1 LVGKS
6 LRRKRSETLTRLLI
20 KARKE
25 AGMTQAEVAAKLGHG
40 QAYVSKYE
48 RGKKVLGV
56 IEFVE
61 VAEALGL
68 DPAEMVRK
76 LQEGEG

>member
-1 LVGKS
+1 VGKS
-6 LRRKRSETLTRLLI
+6 LRQKRSETLTRLLI
-20 KARKE
+20 EARKE

-56 IEFVE
+56 IEFLE
-61 VAEALGL
+61 VAKALGL
-68 DPAEMVRK
+68 DPAEVMRK
-76 LQEGEG
+76 LQQGEC

>member
-1 LVGKS
+1 VRES
-6 LRRKRSETLTRLLI
+6 LRQKRSEKLTRLLVE
-20 KARKE
+20 ARKE
-25 AGMTQAEVAAKLGHG
+25 AGMTQAEVAARLGHG

-56 IEFVE
+56 IEFIE

-68 DPAEMVRK
+68 DPAEVVRK
-76 LQEGEG
+76 LRQGEG

>member
-1 LVGKS
+1 MGKS
-6 LRRKRSETLTRLLI
+6 LHQKRSETLTRLLI
-20 KARKE
+20 RARKG

-48 RGKKVLGV
+48 RGKKVFGV
-56 IEFVE
+56 IEFIE

-68 DPAEMVRK
+68 DPAEVVRK

>member
-1 LVGKS
+1 VGKS
-6 LRRKRSETLTRLLI
+6 LRQKRSETFTRLLI
-20 KARKE
+20 EARKE

-48 RGKKVLGV
+48 RGKKALGV
-56 IEFVE
+56 IEFLE